1 MTHAASFGRWLSA
14 RRHLLDLTQDE
25 LARQVGCSV
34 VTIRKLEAD
43 ERRPS
48 KQIAERLA
56 NSLGIAERERA
67 AFLTFA
73 RSEASADMAEVPLP
87 ASTHRPGRPLPTSLT
102 PLIGR
107 DQDLA
112 AVRNHLMRSETR
124 LLTLVGAPGIGKT
137 RLASAIAG
145 DVQPAFADGAVFVA
159 LAPISD
165 PDLVLGTIA
174 QTLGVKEVGDQ
185 PLLEVLQTH
194 LRDRHQL
201 LILDNFEQVLAAA
214 LAIAELLVACPH
226 LKVLAT
232 SRAALHIRGEQ
243 LYPVPSLLLPDLAQ
257 LPSVS
262 ALAHIPA
269 ITLFVERAQAVLP
282 SFQLTDANAAMV
294 AAICA
299 RLDGLPLAIE
309 LVAAR
314 VRLLPPSA
322 LLSRLADRLALLT
335 DGPRD
340 LPPRQQTLRGAI
352 TWSYDL
358 LDDGAKWLF
367 RQLGVFVGGCTV
379 AAVEAVC
386 NPAGGLPFDVL
397 AGLAVLL
404 DHSLLQQVEGSD
416 GEPRFT
422 MLETIREYALE
433 QLTAIGEL
441 NDVQKYHARYYLTLA
456 EMAEPGLQSAQQAAA
471 LNQLDT
477 EYDNLRLALA
487 WSLGSGG
494 DVSIGVQLAGA
505 LGNYW
510 NIRGHM
516 SEGRRWLEGALA
528 TSRLRPDPGARA
540 KALNWAAVLAWQQ
553 NDYTQTRILAEE
565 SLAQFR
571 ELGDKRGIATA
582 LFSLGIVA
590 FRYAEHAHAVA
601 LLEEDLALSQEI
613 GDKRLRCSALSVLGN
628 VARAQGDLARA
639 AVLHQQ
645 CLELAYE
652 LKEPQNLAYRLN
664 AFGETMHYQGD
675 NAQAAVLFE
684 QSFALA
690 CEHGEKP
697 SMAVALYGLGLVTH
711 AQHDHAQARVRFL
724 ESLSLRREIG
734 DRNGIAQ
741 CLEGLGAVAV
751 AQEQPERTIRL
762 CASAEGLRRA
772 IGTRLN
778 VVQRPLYERTLA
790 AARAQINEAAFA
802 AAWEEGWAMPLEQ
815 VIAYALDGSM

>member
-1 MTHAASFGRWLSA
+1 MRSTCCFICAI
-14 RRHLLDLTQDE
+14 
-25 LARQVGCSV
+25 V
-34 VTIRKLEAD
+34 
-43 ERRPS
+43 
-48 KQIAERLA
+48 
-56 NSLGIAERERA
+56 GIAHHSVRGESVCSIPRLCRKRSPKLMAYMFYDRA
-67 AFLTFA
+67 
-73 RSEASADMAEVPLP
+73 
-87 ASTHRPGRPLPTSLT
+87 
-102 PLIGR
+102 
-107 DQDLA
+107 
-112 AVRNHLMRSETR
+112 NW
-124 LLTLVGAPGIGKT
+124 LTLP
-137 RLASAIAG
+137 
-145 DVQPAFADGAVFVA
+145 
-159 LAPISD
+159 
-165 PDLVLGTIA
+165 
-174 QTLGVKEVGDQ
+174 
-185 PLLEVLQTH
+185 
-194 LRDRHQL
+194 
-201 LILDNFEQVLAAA
+201 
-214 LAIAELLVACPH
+214 
-226 LKVLAT
+226 
-232 SRAALHIRGEQ
+232 
-243 LYPVPSLLLPDLAQ
+243 
-257 LPSVS
+257 
-262 ALAHIPA
+262 
-269 ITLFVERAQAVLP
+269 
-282 SFQLTDANAAMV
+282 
-294 AAICA
+294 
-299 RLDGLPLAIE
+299 
-309 LVAAR
+309 
-314 VRLLPPSA
+314 
-322 LLSRLADRLALLT
+322 
-335 DGPRD
+335 
-340 LPPRQQTLRGAI
+340 
-352 TWSYDL
+352 
-358 LDDGAKWLF
+358 
-367 RQLGVFVGGCTV
+367 
-379 AAVEAVC
+379 

-684 QSFALA
+684 QSFAMA

-697 SMAVALYGLGLVTH
+697 SM
-711 AQHDHAQARVRFL
+711 
-724 ESLSLRREIG
+724 
-734 DRNGIAQ
+734 
-741 CLEGLGAVAV
+741 AV